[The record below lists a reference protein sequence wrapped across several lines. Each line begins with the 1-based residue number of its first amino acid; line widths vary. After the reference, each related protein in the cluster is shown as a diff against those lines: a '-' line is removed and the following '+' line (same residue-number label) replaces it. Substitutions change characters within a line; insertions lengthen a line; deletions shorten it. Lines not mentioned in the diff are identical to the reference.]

1 MDEYAWS
8 DGSKPERSRK
18 EDKPSPNNQ
27 PQQQVNGPFIDPTT
41 GFRQA
46 STKRDEANAKLSE
59 RCMIGQG
66 GYNPFLTDT
75 TYAQDIEQQQNF
87 LIPRSSHEG
96 D

>member
-18 EDKPSPNNQ
+18 EDKPVENTKPVSSDS
-27 PQQQVNGPFIDPTT
+27 FLDPMT

-46 STKRDEANAKLSE
+46 STKRDEANSKLSE
-59 RCMIGQG
+59 RCMVGQG

-75 TYAQDIEQQQNF
+75 TYAQDIDAQQNF
-87 LIPRSSHEG
+87 LIPRNSHEE
-96 D
+96 